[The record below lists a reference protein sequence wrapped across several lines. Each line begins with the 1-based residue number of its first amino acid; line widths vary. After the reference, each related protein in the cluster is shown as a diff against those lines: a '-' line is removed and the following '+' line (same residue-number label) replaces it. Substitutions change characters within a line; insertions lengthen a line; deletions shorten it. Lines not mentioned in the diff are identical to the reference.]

1 MRAVPWA
8 KNPGGADFSALEK
21 QGVLCRKAPGL
32 PGKYAPLSAARA
44 IRDTL
49 HTIWEEEIG

>member
-1 MRAVPWA
+1 M